1 VAGRAEPPVWAGDPV
16 SAPGPPVVGREPVA
30 PPVRPPAPPLPVE
43 TLLFVPR
50 SLEDVRLEVNRFGTF
65 AGPVR
70 RAGEGRRVE
79 ISAASGFDRPWP
91 RSPSPPAARDEPPM
105 PTRGAPSA
113 AQPYPYTGPQYP
125 YAAFFWV
132 GYPPYMD
139 GNGPPC
145 QASFPRPPTPEE
157 RDPRRPIMA
166 QQPLAYSPAGPATHQ
181 PAVALG
187 RQHQP
192 PPPAQRSPG

>member
-1 VAGRAEPPVWAGDPV
+1 VAGRAEPAVWASDPV
-16 SAPGPPVVGREPVA
+16 LAPGPSVAGRE
-30 PPVRPPAPPLPVE
+30 PVRPPAPPPPVE
-43 TLLFVPR
+43 TLLLVPR

-91 RSPSPPAARDEPPM
+91 RSPSPPTARDEPSM
-105 PTRGAPSA
+105 PTRGAPFA
-113 AQPYPYTGPQYP
+113 AQPYPYTAPQYP
-125 YAAFFWV
+125 AFFWL
-132 GYPPYMD
+132 GYPPRMD
-139 GNGPPC
+139 GDGPPR
-145 QASFPRPPTPEE
+145 QAPFPRPPTPEE

-166 QQPLAYSPAGPATHQ
+166 QQPLAYSPVGPATHQ

-187 RQHQP
+187 RQHH
-192 PPPAQRSPG
+192 PPPAQRSPA